1 MGSLI
6 ISAAKPS
13 GTKVILD
20 RDGDWYRILL
30 GGFNIFNS
38 GGEYYTFDGIEELFK
53 DEQRVLT
60 RRLKSGQLR
69 GEINHP
75 KNLTGSVMDKIVRVM
90 SIDMTLVSHFI
101 KEIELKHTNE
111 KAGFKNTPYNNNTVV
126 NVIGWVLPSGP
137 YADTLK
143 KDLDNPDINVAFSL
157 RALTSIANVSG
168 INVKKVTDISTY
180 DYVFEPG
187 ISRANK
193 FTTAG
198 VATESVGILTEE
210 VVDTFTYDELLAAK
224 KDIARIKACGGS
236 LCACSFESASVE
248 QVVDNAINML
258 KPSIYNTIINIGK

>member
-13 GTKVILD
+13 GAKAILD
-20 RDGDWYRILL
+20 RDGDWYRIIL

-38 GGEYYTFDGIEELFK
+38 SGEYYTFEGIEELFK
-53 DEQRVLT
+53 DEQRVLC

-75 KNLTGSVMDKIVRVM
+75 KNLTGTVMEKIARVM

-111 KAGFKNTPYNNNTVV
+111 NSGFRNTPYSNNTIV

-137 YADTLK
+137 YAETLK
-143 KDLDNPDINVAFSL
+143 RDLDNPEINVAFSL
-157 RALTSIANVSG
+157 RALTSIAVVGG
-168 INVKKVTDISTY
+168 INIKKVTDISTY

-198 VATESVGILTEE
+198 FATENMSLITEE
-210 VVDTFTYDELLAAK
+210 VVDTFTYEELLTAR
-224 KDIARIKACGGS
+224 KDILRIKACGGN
-236 LCACSFESASVE
+236 LCSCSFESASVE
-248 QVVDNAINML
+248 HVVDTAL
-258 KPSIYNTIINIGK
+258 KILAPSAYKTIINIGK